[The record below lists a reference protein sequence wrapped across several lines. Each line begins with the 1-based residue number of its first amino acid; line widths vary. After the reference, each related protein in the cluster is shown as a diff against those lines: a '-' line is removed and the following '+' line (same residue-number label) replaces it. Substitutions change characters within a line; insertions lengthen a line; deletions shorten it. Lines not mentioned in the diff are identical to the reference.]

1 MKNPIVISSPD
12 NLKKKVTIPN
22 FFSLKSEG
30 YFFREIVPFLDF
42 DAHLANNTYTFTIL
56 KDSLSK
62 SVSEEQSVLFQ
73 ELVKRST
80 LLIYPLNNHQSEFHT
95 MPIFSCLT
103 NNSHLDTQE
112 GYYEFSLHK
121 DSIAYLKMFNSLHYS
136 AIDWQPMEYL
146 QQKYSKIFYKFFT
159 IAPLLGITEFDCSW
173 ESATTMFDLKPTEY
187 RKWRQYKSDFL
198 ADVFQEITTLAT
210 HPIVFE
216 YSTHKS
222 FNKNLIEDR
231 TSSRL
236 YFRIMN

>member
-1 MKNPIVISSPD
+1 MKNPIVISIPD
-12 NLKKKVTIPN
+12 NPKKKVTIPN
-22 FFSLKSEG
+22 FFSLKSED

-42 DAHLANNTYTFTIL
+42 DTHPANNTHKFTIL

-62 SVSEEQSVLFQ
+62 SVSERQSVLFQ
-73 ELVKRST
+73 ELIKRST
-80 LLIYPLNNHQSEFHT
+80 LLVYPLNNHQSAFNIV
-95 MPIFSCLT
+95 PIFSCLST
-103 NNSHLDTQE
+103 NHLDIQQGRYDFT
-112 GYYEFSLHK
+112 LNK
-121 DSIAYLKMFNSLHYS
+121 DCIPYLKMFNALRYS
-136 AIDWQPMEYL
+136 AIDWQPMESL
-146 QQKYSKIFYKFFT
+146 QQKYAKVFYKFFR

-187 RKWRQYKSDFL
+187 RKWQQHKSDFL

-222 FNKNLIEDR
+222 FDKNLNEDR

>member
-1 MKNPIVISSPD
+1 MKNPIVISIPD

-42 DAHLANNTYTFTIL
+42 EIHPSNTYTFTIL

-62 SVSEEQSVLFQ
+62 SVSQEQSDLFQ
-73 ELVKRST
+73 ALIQRST
-80 LLIYPLNNHQSEFHT
+80 LLIYPLNNHQSEFDII
-95 MPIFSCLT
+95 PIFSSLS
-103 NNSHLDTQE
+103 NSHLDMQQGQYDFT
-112 GYYEFSLHK
+112 LNK
-121 DSIAYLKMFNSLHYS
+121 DSIPYLKMFNALHYS
-136 AIDWQPMEYL
+136 TVDWQFMESL
-146 QQKYSKIFYKFFT
+146 QQKYSKIFYKFFK

-173 ESATTMFDLKPTEY
+173 ESIITIFDLKPTEY
-187 RKWRQYKSDFL
+187 KKWRQYKSNFL

-222 FNKNLIEDR
+222 FDKNLIEDR

-236 YFRIMN
+236 YFRIMS